1 MARLKDRW
9 KALELNIIMVSTI
22 SWCVFSAFGNPRSC
36 DHLVIATQTSMLLN
50 TRGIFRMKFLYD
62 FGDEIFFLC
71 SNTVFQ
77 ESA

>member
-1 MARLKDRW
+1 V
-9 KALELNIIMVSTI
+9 LELNISMVLII
-22 SWCVFSAFGNPRSC
+22 SWAVFSAFGNPRSC

-50 TRGIFRMKFLYD
+50 TSGIFRMKFLHE

-77 ESA
+77 ELA